1 MKKIFGF
8 IFILAISLL
17 LSYLYNSLFL
27 NLRTHTAIDQ
37 FILVFFLT
45 CSLAWIIY
53 FIWIDANKINLNWN
67 FRFKFDV
74 NLWVDNLPG
83 IILGFVFFLIY
94 FYYGSTLNNFGVS
107 QVDNLFDADVASWMR
122 RISFDDVKEF
132 EMRGPHPF
140 TYFIFQPFGRFLN
153 LFTNNPPLSAIIFN
167 CLVGAGSVFLA
178 WLYIK
183 RQFQNKVYAGL
194 IATLLGLSTSHLF
207 FGSVIDTYIFSAFA
221 LILFLLFLQRD
232 DKSVATLVFAGVI
245 TFGITLTNF
254 FQNLIAFFISR
265 PKIKETIYFTG
276 WVIAI
281 SLLLTFLHTVMYPAS
296 KVFFL
301 TPDIQ
306 NEQKFFAETFEV
318 PEWRFDGRNMYLART
333 VFLYTVVAPQV
344 FILTEEVGSVI
355 PEFRF
360 YKISPGTFHQAQYD
374 GLSQALV
381 GVWLVML
388 GVAGVV
394 FVWNLIR
401 TRKADTMLTFVL
413 CIVFNA
419 TIHFFY
425 GQELFLYSADWAYA
439 LIFFVAF
446 GLASFAKNR
455 FFQIGMLVFLILLAY
470 HQWQFMDTI
479 LQTLSIFM
487 ELTTSN
493 RNFLL

>member
-1 MKKIFGF
+1 MKKISSFV
-8 IFILAISLL
+8 FILAFSLL

-27 NLRTHTAIDQ
+27 NLETHTATDQ
-37 FILVFFLT
+37 FLLVFLLT

-53 FIWIDANKINLNWN
+53 FTWINANKLNINWN
-67 FRFKFDV
+67 FRFKLEV
-74 NLWVDNLPG
+74 NTWVDNLPG
-83 IILGFVFFLIY
+83 IILGFVFFFIY
-94 FYYGSTLNNFGVS
+94 FYYGSTLNNFGVG

-153 LFTNNPPLSAIIFN
+153 LFTNNPPLSAILFN
-167 CLVGAGSVFLA
+167 CLVGSGCVFLA

-183 RQFQNKVYAGL
+183 RQFESRVYAGL
-194 IATLLGLSTSHLF
+194 IATLFGLSTSHLF

-221 LILFLLFLQRD
+221 LILFLLFLQQD
-232 DKSVATLVFAGVI
+232 DKSIATLIFAGVI

-254 FQNLIAFFISR
+254 VQNLIAFFISR

-318 PEWRFDGRNMYLART
+318 PEWRFTGRNMYLART
-333 VFLYTVVAPQV
+333 VLLYTAVAPQV
-344 FILTEEVGSVI
+344 FILAEEVGSVI

-360 YKISPGTFHQAQYD
+360 YKISTGTFHQAQYD
-374 GLSQALV
+374 GLAQILV
-381 GVWLVML
+381 GIWLIIL
-388 GVAGVV
+388 GVAGAV
-394 FVWNLIR
+394 FFWNLIR
-401 TRKADTMLTFVL
+401 TRKADAMLTFVL
-413 CIVFNA
+413 CLAFNFG
-419 TIHFFY
+419 IHFFY

-446 GLASFAKNR
+446 GLAPFANNR
-455 FFQIGMLVFLILLAY
+455 FFQTGMLVFLILLAY
-470 HQWQFMDTI
+470 HQWQFMESI
-479 LQTLSIFM
+479 LQSIAKFM
-487 ELTTSN
+487 EFTASN
-493 RNFLL
+493 FYFLL

>member
-1 MKKIFGF
+1 MKKTFNFLI
-8 IFILAISLL
+8 IVAISLL
-17 LSYLYNSLFL
+17 LSYLFNSLFL
-27 NLRTHTAIDQ
+27 SLSTHFALDQ
-37 FILVFFLT
+37 FLLIFFLT
-45 CSLAWIIY
+45 CSLTWIIY
-53 FIWIDANKINLNWN
+53 FLWSDVSKDIFKWNLKI
-67 FRFKFDV
+67 RFDIKT
-74 NLWVDNLPG
+74 WVDNIPG
-83 IILGFVFFLIY
+83 ILLFILFFSIY
-94 FYYGSTLNNFGVS
+94 LYFGSKLKEFS
-107 QVDNLFDADVASWMR
+107 IAQVDNLFDADAASWMR
-122 RISFDDVKEF
+122 RISSDDVKEF
-132 EMRGPHPF
+132 EMRAPHPF

-153 LFTNNPPLSAIIFN
+153 LFTNHPPLSAIIFN
-167 CLVGAGSVFLA
+167 CLVGAGCVFLT

-232 DKSVATLVFAGVI
+232 DKSIASLVFAGVI

-254 FQNLIAFFISR
+254 VQNLIAFFISR
-265 PKIKETIYFTG
+265 PKIKETMYFTG
-276 WVIAI
+276 WLIAI
-281 SLLLTFLHTVMYPAS
+281 SLLLTFFHAAIYPAS
-296 KVFFL
+296 KLFFL

-318 PEWRFDGRNMYLART
+318 SEWRFNGRNLYLART
-333 VFLYTVVAPQV
+333 VLLYSVVAPQV
-344 FILTEEVGSVI
+344 FILTEEVGSTL

-374 GLSQALV
+374 GLGQGLVAL
-381 GVWLVML
+381 WLGML
-388 GVAGVV
+388 AIASVV

-401 TRKADTMLTFVL
+401 TRKADITLAFIL
-413 CIVFNA
+413 CLAFNA

-446 GLASFAKNR
+446 GLAPFAKNR
-455 FFQIGMLVFLILLAY
+455 FFQTGMLVFLILLAY

-479 LQTLSIFM
+479 LQSISVFIN
-487 ELTTSN
+487 S
-493 RNFLL
+493 